1 MDLSDSRHRE
11 RRDIQRSF
19 LDGYMRERTLTE
31 AELAA
36 MDLSAPI
43 RHLELLGLGVRNSPR
58 RDGIGW
64 LDEDFID
71 LHIGW
76 MRRWRDERGS
86 R

>member
-1 MDLSDSRHRE
+1 MDV
-11 RRDIQRSF
+11 
-19 LDGYMRERTLTE
+19 
-31 AELAA
+31 
-36 MDLSAPI
+36 SAPI